1 MIDADAL
8 MMIEGVLNVSDM
20 QARDIMRPRS
30 QIDAIDISKKPEE
43 FIPFVIETAH
53 TRFPVYED
61 GINNIIGILLAK
73 DLLKFTSDNEFEIR
87 DILRPPIFIPES
99 KRLNVLLKEFRTK
112 RNHIAIVS
120 DEHGGVAGMVTIED
134 VLEQIVGD
142 IEDEFD
148 YDETEGNIIEENQ
161 RQFRVKASTEISDF
175 NSFFATSYK
184 DTEFSTIG
192 GLVTQKFG
200 YLPENEEKISFDGFD
215 ITIIRSDSRQI
226 HSIQINI
233 SDAKKNVEL

>member
-1 MIDADAL
+1 
-8 MMIEGVLNVSDM
+8 
-20 QARDIMRPRS
+20 
-30 QIDAIDISKKPEE
+30 
-43 FIPFVIETAH
+43 
-53 TRFPVYED
+53 
-61 GINNIIGILLAK
+61 
-73 DLLKFTSDNEFEIR
+73 
-87 DILRPPIFIPES
+87 
-99 KRLNVLLKEFRTK
+99 
-112 RNHIAIVS
+112 
-120 DEHGGVAGMVTIED
+120 MVTIED

-161 RQFRVKASTEISDF
+161 RQFRVKATTEISDF

-233 SDAKKNVEL
+233 SDAKKTVEL